1 MAYKHHNLQ
10 KEKNL
15 TSHNIQ
21 LNKEA
26 ENRKHL
32 EESLNHIAFNFEY
45 FAYGQNA
52 GEDFKEWTHEQL
64 IEMLKKMV
72 EYSKKSKLEW
82 LNQKNILSTY
92 SDKNKCNFGFILP
105 SNIPKENV
113 VWARFRLESKIRLI
127 GFFYKNSQN
136 IFYVVFLDKEH
147 RFYPT
152 ELK

>member
-1 MAYKHHNLQ
+1 MAYKYHNPQ
-10 KEKNL
+10 KEKYL
-15 TSHNIQ
+15 KSHNIQ

-26 ENRKHL
+26 ENIKHL
-32 EESLNHIAFNFEY
+32 EESLNHITFNFEY
-45 FAYGQNA
+45 FVHGQNA

-64 IEMLKKMV
+64 TEMLSKMV

-92 SDKNKCNFGFILP
+92 SDKNRCHFGFTLP
-105 SNIPKENV
+105 NNIPRENV
-113 VWARFRLESKIRLI
+113 TWARFRLESKIRLI
-127 GFFYKNSQN
+127 GFFYKNSKN